1 MQILV
6 TRPTLDA
13 ARTSQKLVA
22 MGHQVLTDPVIEI
35 EAITQNIP
43 QGDFA
48 ALVFTSANA
57 VRIASKIEALKP
69 LRSLPVFTVGSHTA
83 EVAREFGFVD
93 VAAASGD
100 VQGLGNMV
108 LAELRSKMDL
118 RVPLHVLHL
127 SGEDRAGDLAG
138 VLSRSGV
145 RIDTVTIYRAR
156 AANAFK
162 PQTVAAIRAGKIGAV
177 LHYSER
183 SAAIFVRL
191 AQGAGITEEII
202 QARHFCLSQAVA
214 LPLKLFGITAAVAAA
229 PEEDALFELLEP

>member
-22 MGHQVLTDPVIEI
+22 LGHQVLTDPVIEI

-57 VRIASKIEALKP
+57 VRVASKIEALKP
-69 LRSLPVFTVGSHTA
+69 LRALPVFTVGTHTA

-100 VQGLGNMV
+100 VHGLGNTL

-145 RIDTVTIYRAR
+145 RIDIVTIYRAR
-156 AANAFK
+156 AARAFK
-162 PQTVAAIRAGKIGAV
+162 PQTVDAIRAGKIGAV

-183 SAAIFVRL
+183 SAAIFVQL

-214 LPLKLFGITAAVAAA
+214 LPLKLFGITAVVAVA
-229 PEEDALFELLEP
+229 PEEDVLFELLEA